1 LWLKFINTE
10 KNVYIP
16 QNHLHPLMTSL
27 IPKMIRS
34 FIFDVALLCGVLC
47 FVIPFSGSA
56 QTSLDR
62 ISAVER
68 SDGKGYVIRY
78 HLTELADSFRVI
90 QPSTDMIQMM
100 LYSDDIDTTGLSL
113 PPVSDIFPALE
124 VHKTDLGVGVNVHL
138 GEGNFFK
145 TTVYPDQNQRHLLLA
160 LERTT
165 PDEIRRITDGVE
177 PIVWNIDK
185 TRESVPGLDNS
196 TDEESD
202 NSFLR
207 LRNSENF
214 TTIVLDAGHGGKDPG
229 TSNRQLGLLEKDVVL
244 AVTLKVGEYIK
255 QYMPEV
261 NVLYT
266 RTDDTFVPLPE
277 RGLVATRNKAD
288 LFVSIHANSAPS
300 APTAYG
306 TETFFLGLARSESA
320 LEVMKRE
327 NSVVQFENGGAG
339 LNLSEEELLIYELSN
354 SGNMAI
360 SERIA
365 TMVEGQF
372 KNRAGRRSRGVKQA
386 GLEALWHAST
396 PAVLIELGFLS
407 NPNEAR
413 YLTSEYGQ
421 AILASAIFRAIRD
434 FKNEYD
440 RSLRNGNTVQNT
452 SRASNE

>member
-1 LWLKFINTE
+1 MLVLCG
-10 KNVYIP
+10 
-16 QNHLHPLMTSL
+16 
-27 IPKMIRS
+27 
-34 FIFDVALLCGVLC
+34 LLCLTFPLTG
-47 FVIPFSGSA
+47 FT

-78 HLTELADSFRVI
+78 HLDEMVDSFRVN
-90 QPSTDMIQMM
+90 QPSSDMIQMM
-100 LYSDDIDTTGLSL
+100 LYSEELDTTGLSL
-113 PPVSDIFPALE
+113 PPFSDTFPSVD

-138 GEGNFFK
+138 GEGSYFK
-145 TTVYPDQNQRHLLLA
+145 TSVYPDQNRRHLLLA

-165 PDEIRRITDGVE
+165 LDEIRQITDGVE

-185 TRESVPGLDNS
+185 TRDAQYPNESAAEDNG
-196 TDEESD
+196 D
-202 NSFLR
+202 NSFLG
-207 LRNSENF
+207 LRTTDKF

-229 TSNRQLGLLEKDVVL
+229 TSNRRMRINEKDVVL

-255 QYMPEV
+255 QYMPGV

-288 LFVSIHANSAPS
+288 LFVSIHANAAPNAPS
-300 APTAYG
+300 AHG

-327 NSVVQFENGGAG
+327 NSVVQFENGGGG
-339 LNLSEEELLIYELSN
+339 LNLSEEELLIYELTN

-365 TMVEGQF
+365 TMIESQF
-372 KNRAGRRSRGVKQA
+372 KYRASRRSRGVKQA

-396 PAVLIELGFLS
+396 PAVLVELGFLS
-407 NPNEAR
+407 NTSEAR

-421 AILASAIFRAIRD
+421 AILASAVFRAIRD
-434 FKNEYD
+434 FKDEFD
-440 RSLRNGNTVQNT
+440 RSLQNGEPSETT
-452 SRASNE
+452 TRASNE